1 MTYFLLILCQP
12 KISIKFI
19 IFITLTTCFNY
30 AVIVTLNELN
40 LIIFFIFN
48 VLIILLINPI
58 NLLNVLILVEL
69 VWIAFYAITCITG
82 YLYDD
87 LTLLSLSF
95 FFLLFSA
102 AELITGFVLILIQ
115 NTLIFNISLSDP
127 ILVNSNYST
136 RLSKN
141 MYLNKLI

>member
-1 MTYFLLILCQP
+1 M
-12 KISIKFI
+12 
-19 IFITLTTCFNY
+19 
-30 AVIVTLNELN
+30 TLNELN

-48 VLIILLINPI
+48 VLIIILINPI

-69 VWIAFYAITCITG
+69 IWIGFYAITCITG

-102 AELITGFVLILIQ
+102 AELITGFILILIQ
-115 NTLIFNISLSDP
+115 NTLIFNTSLADTT
-127 ILVNSNYST
+127 LLNSNYSS
-136 RLSKN
+136 RLTKN
-141 MYLNKLI
+141 LFLNKIN